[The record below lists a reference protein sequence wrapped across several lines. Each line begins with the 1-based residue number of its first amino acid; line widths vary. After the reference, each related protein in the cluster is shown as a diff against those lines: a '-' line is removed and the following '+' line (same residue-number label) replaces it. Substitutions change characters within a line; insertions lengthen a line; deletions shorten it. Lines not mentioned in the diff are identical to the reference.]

1 MNRSVYKRPNKPL
14 LCKEF
19 DFSIKNPMLESN
31 ADLSRPKLIAVD
43 SSTECHTTPDQ
54 VADYMA
60 ELLDYETGMTV
71 CEPHAGTGQLIAA
84 LMRENVDI
92 KLIKAFELNISLC
105 EFVKNRFAE
114 LSIEQGDFLEVN
126 ELFDRIICNPPFK
139 KIIKHMDQVYKC
151 LKVGGIAICLV
162 PITYNKLE
170 HEIIDILE
178 DDTFLNCKVK
188 TKIIKVT
195 K

>member
-1 MNRSVYKRPNKPL
+1 MNLSVYTRPKKPL

-19 DFSIKNPMLESN
+19 DFSIKNPMLEN
-31 ADLSRPKLIAVD
+31 NVELSKTKLIAVD

-60 ELLDYETGMTV
+60 ECLDYETGLTL

-84 LMRENVDI
+84 LVRENIDI
-92 KLIKAFELNISLC
+92 DLIKAYELNFSLC
-105 EFVKNRFAE
+105 DFVKNRFSD

-126 ELFDRIICNPPFK
+126 ESFDRIICNPPFK
-139 KIIKHMDQVYKC
+139 KIIKHVDHVYQC
-151 LKVGGIAICLV
+151 LNKGGIAICLV
-162 PITYNKLE
+162 PVTYKKIN
-170 HEIIDILE
+170 HEIIDILDE
-178 DDTFLNCKVK
+178 NTFLNCKVR
-188 TKIIKVT
+188 TKIIKIV

>member
-1 MNRSVYKRPNKPL
+1 MNLSVYTRPKKPL

-31 ADLSRPKLIAVD
+31 VDLSRPKLIAVD

-54 VADYMA
+54 VADYMV
-60 ELLDYETGMTV
+60 ECLDYEAGMTL

-84 LMRENVDI
+84 LVRENIDI
-92 KLIKAFELNISLC
+92 GLLKAFELNISLC
-105 EFVKNRFAE
+105 DFVKNRFSD

-126 ELFDRIICNPPFK
+126 ESFDRIICNPPFK
-139 KIIKHMDQVYKC
+139 KIIKHVDQVYQC
-151 LKVGGIAICLV
+151 LNKGGIAICLV
-162 PITYNKLE
+162 PVAYKKIE
-170 HEIIDILE
+170 HEIIDLLD
-178 DDTFLNCKVK
+178 DDTFLNCKVR
-188 TKIIKVT
+188 TKIIKII

>member
-1 MNRSVYKRPNKPL
+1 MNLSVYTRPKKPL

-19 DFSIKNPMLESN
+19 DFSIKNPLLESN
-31 ADLSRPKLIAVD
+31 ADLSRPKLISVD

-54 VADYMA
+54 VADYMV
-60 ELLDYETGMTV
+60 EFLDYEAGLTL

-84 LMRENVDI
+84 LVRENIDI
-92 KLIKAFELNISLC
+92 NLLKAFELNISLC
-105 EFVKNRFAE
+105 DFVKNRFSD

-126 ELFDRIICNPPFK
+126 EPFDRIICNPPFK

-151 LKVGGIAICLV
+151 LKNGGIAICLV
-162 PITYNKLE
+162 PIAYKKIE
-170 HEIIDILE
+170 HEIIDILDE
-178 DDTFLNCKVK
+178 DTFLNCKVR
-188 TKIIKVT
+188 TKIIKIV